1 MFLFYVDET
10 GNRDPRLVIR
20 KHNGQ
25 LIQGDPLYVLT
36 AVCLF
41 EHRWR
46 GFERTLNNQKIT
58 IAKRI
63 QTDHGLTLDLADCE
77 IKSNWLRQ
85 PRARAARPFLSHMT
99 EDERTGLVDT
109 FYHQLNHHNMHI
121 FSIIVDK
128 RQLLSDWDQDRIHR
142 KSWQRLLY
150 VIERFMRGMNPKHKA
165 ILVNDDVSVQVNRM
179 LAMEHAR
186 LVERGTQ
193 DGLWLNHICEMP
205 MFVRSELSNGVQLA
219 DLCSYNIYRALKQ
232 EDMEYEFFKKISPR
246 IWSPSLPMKHGARQF
261 PGLFIIPSNSGVKAL
276 VDQFEKERSSVS

>member
-10 GNRDPRLVIR
+10 GNRDPRMLIQKRGGEV
-20 KHNGQ
+20 
-25 LIQGDPLYVLT
+25 IQGDPLYVLT

-41 EHRWR
+41 EHHWR
-46 GFERTLNNQKIT
+46 GFERTLNNKKIA

-63 QTDHGLTLDLADCE
+63 HADHGLTLDLADCE

-85 PRARAARPFLSHMT
+85 PRSRACRPFLHHMT
-99 EDERTGLVDT
+99 DDERTTLVDT
-109 FYHQLNHHNMHI
+109 YYHQLNHHNMHI
-121 FSIIVDK
+121 FSIVVDK
-128 RQLLSDWDQDRIHR
+128 RHLLPDWDQDRIHR

-150 VIERFMRGMNPKHKA
+150 VIERFMRGMNPKHQA

-219 DLCSYNIYRALKQ
+219 DLCSYNIYRALKF
-232 EDMEYEFFKKISPR
+232 DDIEYEFFKKISPR
-246 IWSPSLPMKHGARQF
+246 IWSPATPLKRGGRKF
-261 PGLFIIPSNSGVKAL
+261 PGLWIIPSASTTKAI
-276 VDQFEKERSSVS
+276 VDRFEKERSPLS